1 MFCRLVI
8 APIPFS
14 LEEVVSLPANSS
26 ILPQVQITLHPST
39 PSAQPASKTSIPPPN
54 PATSRYIRG
63 MPRRTAPQL
72 AGLHGTP
79 PRFTSVSSTSSGS
92 GSYSGSSACSSD
104 SETGGDTT
112 PINSPIAKYSRPRPP
127 SQRTKAPPT
136 RQGPTSPSQRK
147 RKRGCEEEFLQHD
160 PSNPLTSRPT
170 KRAKGF
176 KRDPEE
182 AHATLHAEF
191 VPPPL
196 PKVSMVSESRKAKR
210 KRCEEDEEEPRVI
223 KRTRIPCHVNATQED
238 HLERPC
244 HSMIA
249 LVLDPALTPQ
259 PSPKLEYVSGLP
271 VVKYT
276 RTSLEEIEKTFRV
289 LVEDGPHPTVEEIKN
304 ISLEA
309 LALMTDQEFSAL
321 ICSPESWE
329 LKCLEY
335 EPNEE
340 FFEDFPPPPLTPT
353 KVLIAPPPPMSAVAA
368 LPPALPP
375 ARDVAPGPQF
385 EVKSPV
391 EPISAAPAGE
401 TMVEQ
406 NPTEP
411 VLGLVLAPVLPS
423 PVQTAP
429 ELIPDAPQLAASAG
443 DARDSIRCGTPSLM
457 VDSLSTRLQSP
468 YSIPPLSVRQT
479 RTRRAVGMMDTLSLS
494 GKRVT
499 PALNARSKRPVRVV
513 QLRGGRGRLE
523 DGARTLVLPISVR
536 QKR

>member
-26 ILPQVQITLHPST
+26 MLPQVQIVLHPSI
-39 PSAQPASKTSIPPPN
+39 PSDHPASKTSIPSPV

-72 AGLHGTP
+72 AVPYGTP

-104 SETGGDTT
+104 SEIGGDTT

-127 SQRTKAPPT
+127 SQRTKAPPP

-147 RKRGCEEEFLQHD
+147 RKRGCEEESLQHD
-160 PSNPLTSRPT
+160 PSNPLTSRPV

-182 AHATLHAEF
+182 AHATLRAEF

-210 KRCEEDEEEPRVI
+210 KRCEEDEEPRVI
-223 KRTRIPCHVNATQED
+223 KRTRIPRHANATQDD

-259 PSPKLEYVSGLP
+259 PSPKLENVSGLP

-276 RTSLEEIEKTFRV
+276 RTSLEEIETKLMV
-289 LVEDGPHPTVEEIKN
+289 WVEDGPHPTVEEIKN

-309 LALMTDQEFSAL
+309 LAVMSDQEFSAL

-353 KVLIAPPPPMSAVAA
+353 KVLIAPPPPPMSAVAA
-368 LPPALPP
+368 LPPA
-375 ARDVAPGPQF
+375 RDVTPRPQL
-385 EVKSPV
+385 EVEKPV
-391 EPISAAPAGE
+391 EPLSAAPAGE
-401 TMVEQ
+401 TMVEL

-411 VLGLVLAPVLPS
+411 VLGLVLAPALPS
-423 PVQTAP
+423 PVQTASK
-429 ELIPDAPQLAASAG
+429 LIPDAPQLAASAG
-443 DARDSIRCGTPSLM
+443 DARDSIRCGTPSSM

-479 RTRRAVGMMDTLSLS
+479 RTKRAVGMMDTLSLS

>member
-8 APIPFS
+8 VPISFS

-26 ILPQVQITLHPST
+26 MLPQVQIVLHPST
-39 PSAQPASKTSIPPPN
+39 PSTHLASKTTIPPPV
-54 PATSRYIRG
+54 PVASRYIRG

-72 AGLHGTP
+72 AVLHGTP
-79 PRFTSVSSTSSGS
+79 PRFTSVSSTSSAS

-104 SETGGDTT
+104 SEIGGDTT
-112 PINSPIAKYSRPRPP
+112 PISSPIPKHSRPRPP
-127 SQRTKAPPT
+127 SQRTKSSTPRP
-136 RQGPTSPSQRK
+136 GPTSPSQRK
-147 RKRGCEEEFLQHD
+147 RKRGCEEEPLQHD
-160 PSNPLTSRPT
+160 PSNPLASRPM
-170 KRAKGF
+170 KRSKGS

-182 AHATLHAEF
+182 SHAILRAEF

-223 KRTRIPCHVNATQED
+223 KRTRIPCNVNATQED

-249 LVLDPALTPQ
+249 LVLDPALAPQ
-259 PSPKLEYVSGLP
+259 PPPQLENVSGLP

-276 RTSLEEIEKTFRV
+276 RTSLEEIEKRLRV

-309 LALMTDQEFSAL
+309 LAVMSDQEFSAL

-335 EPNEE
+335 EPNED
-340 FFEDFPPPPLTPT
+340 FFEDFPPPPTPT

-368 LPPALPP
+368 LPPAQ
-375 ARDVAPGPQF
+375 DVASGPQL
-385 EVKSPV
+385 EVENSV

-401 TMVEQ
+401 MMVKQ
-406 NPTEP
+406 NPIEP
-411 VLGLVLAPVLPS
+411 VLGLVLAPVHPS
-423 PVQTAP
+423 PVQTTP
-429 ELIPDAPQLAASAG
+429 ELIPDAAQLAASAG

-457 VDSLSTRLQSP
+457 VDRLSTRLQSP
-468 YSIPPLSVRQT
+468 YPIPPLLVRQT
-479 RTRRAVGMMDTLSLS
+479 RTKRAVGMMDTLSLS

-523 DGARTLVLPISVR
+523 DGARTLVLPTSVR